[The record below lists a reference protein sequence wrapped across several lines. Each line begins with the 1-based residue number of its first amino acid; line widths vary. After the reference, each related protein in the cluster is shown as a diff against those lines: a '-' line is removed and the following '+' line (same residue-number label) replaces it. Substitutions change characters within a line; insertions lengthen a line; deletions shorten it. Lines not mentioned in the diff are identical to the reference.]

1 MKWKRKEK
9 IKAWILLNQMCTKK
23 QIMHVATLRH
33 DFLNFFFSLIVS
45 DTEPD
50 CIHYKYE
57 PLDSLKYLSYSREW
71 WNKIQAFQFIFGHW
85 CNSSNHK
92 FEIIVSY
99 YNNNNKTV
107 LKWPSI
113 LSTTMLL
120 SIMKGGAKSSEPFS
134 VNVLICCLLW

>member
-1 MKWKRKEK
+1 MKKERKDKSLNFVESNVHQ
-9 IKAWILLNQMCTKK
+9 KANYARGNFETW
-23 QIMHVATLRH
+23 
-33 DFLNFFFSLIVS
+33 FFNFFFSLIVS

-71 WNKIQAFQFIFGHW
+71 CNKIQAFQFIFGHW